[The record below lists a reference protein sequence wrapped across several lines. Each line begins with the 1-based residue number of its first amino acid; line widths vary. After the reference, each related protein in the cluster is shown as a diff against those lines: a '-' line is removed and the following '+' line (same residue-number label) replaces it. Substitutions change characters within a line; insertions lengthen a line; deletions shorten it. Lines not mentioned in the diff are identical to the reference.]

1 MNKIKKNFFKRI
13 VHREVDGR
21 WFLTGSHILLVLGT
35 MLFYGLQRTY
45 LQIFFGMFC
54 AIALELIL
62 FRFSDKYKNTKS
74 SDRIF
79 SAAAECA
86 GLLVLLKSHLWWFY
100 GAVAVMAVASKY
112 VFRAS
117 QDRHLF
123 NPTNFAITA
132 SISFFPIYWFAAW
145 PDEYM
150 VHWYPMLHVTLFGIA
165 AVWLAKSWIISLAYL
180 FGVFFSLQIFYEPK
194 NLSDLVYTFG
204 PELGTV
210 GLIFLFLMITD
221 PKSSP
226 RKVGQQII
234 YGALIAFIH
243 IFLRYQEFLYSRY
256 IALFGV
262 TLLYYVFQISSK
274 PQAAALVSADE
285 LRLAPETKN
294 Q

>member
-1 MNKIKKNFFKRI
+1 MNNVKKNIFKRI
-13 VHREVDGR
+13 AHREVDGR
-21 WFLTGSHILLVLGT
+21 WFLTGSHILLVAST

-54 AIALELIL
+54 AISLELIL
-62 FRFSDKYKNTKS
+62 FRFSDKYKNSKS
-74 SDRIF
+74 ADRIF

-100 GAVAVMAVASKY
+100 GAVALMAVASKY
-112 VFRAS
+112 LFRAS
-117 QDRHLF
+117 QERHLF

-132 SISFFPIYWFAAW
+132 SIAFFPIHWFAAW

-180 FGVFFSLQIFYEPK
+180 GGLFFSLNVFYAPK

-226 RKVGQQII
+226 RKVWHQII
-234 YGALIAFIH
+234 YGAVIAFIH
-243 IFLRYQEFLYSRY
+243 IFLRHQEFLYSRY
-256 IALFGV
+256 IALFVV
-262 TLLYYVFQISSK
+262 TLLYYVFQISTK
-274 PQAAALVSADE
+274 PQDATPVLTDGLHLVSE
-285 LRLAPETKN
+285 IKKS
-294 Q
+294 